1 MQNGTLAFPAGMEGT
16 VSVFSSGDAARG
28 VTLRGLLYEIT
39 DAELRCAM
47 PLGVSNSFTG
57 AAATVRVTD
66 GTVFVLWQGNA
77 LPGPGWRC
85 AMERIDLH
93 THTLASDGSDTPA
106 AVVQQAAALGLR
118 AVAVTDHDTFAGLP
132 EALAAGQ
139 RCGIEV
145 VPGVELSTVWGGE
158 EVHLLGYFMDTG
170 NAALRALMTR
180 ATDERN
186 ARNETMVQ
194 RLHDAGYPITMDD
207 LHAAF
212 PGQTVLGRPHI
223 AALLVQRGCI
233 PSVSDG
239 MRGLLGRGKAFYV
252 PRYNIPLADSIR
264 ALRAAGGV
272 PVVAHIFKYR
282 FDDAQR
288 AAMLAAAADAG
299 ALGVEVRYTTYT
311 PEQTEI
317 AQALAARFGLAPSGG
332 SDYHGLRK
340 PDIALGSGRGGLR
353 VPYAYLAGLKAL
365 AGHECV

>member
-1 MQNGTLAFPAGMEGT
+1 
-16 VSVFSSGDAARG
+16 
-28 VTLRGLLYEIT
+28 
-39 DAELRCAM
+39 
-47 PLGVSNSFTG
+47 
-57 AAATVRVTD
+57 
-66 GTVFVLWQGNA
+66 
-77 LPGPGWRC
+77 
-85 AMERIDLH
+85 MERIDLH

-132 EALAAGQ
+132 EALAAG
-139 RCGIEV
+139 
-145 VPGVELSTVWGGE
+145 
-158 EVHLLGYFMDTG
+158 
-170 NAALRALMTR
+170 

-252 PRYNIPLADSIR
+252 PRYNIPLEDSIR

-288 AAMLAAAADAG
+288 TAMLAAAADAG

>member
-1 MQNGTLAFPAGMEGT
+1 
-16 VSVFSSGDAARG
+16 
-28 VTLRGLLYEIT
+28 
-39 DAELRCAM
+39 
-47 PLGVSNSFTG
+47 
-57 AAATVRVTD
+57 
-66 GTVFVLWQGNA
+66 
-77 LPGPGWRC
+77 
-85 AMERIDLH
+85 MERIDLH

-317 AQALAARFGLAPSGG
+317 AQALGLPESVRVVIGSHDQIVG

>member
-1 MQNGTLAFPAGMEGT
+1 
-16 VSVFSSGDAARG
+16 
-28 VTLRGLLYEIT
+28 
-39 DAELRCAM
+39 
-47 PLGVSNSFTG
+47 
-57 AAATVRVTD
+57 
-66 GTVFVLWQGNA
+66 
-77 LPGPGWRC
+77 
-85 AMERIDLH
+85 MERIDLH

-223 AALLVQRGCI
+223 AALLVQHGCI

-299 ALGVEVRYTTYT
+299 ALGVEVRYTPYT

-317 AQALAARFGLAPSGG
+317 AQALAARFGLGRL
-332 SDYHGLRK
+332 GLSR
-340 PDIALGSGRGGLR
+340 PAQ
-353 VPYAYLAGLKAL
+353 
-365 AGHECV
+365 AGHRPRLRPGRAARAVCVPRRAQSPCRARMCVIHEQNPVHF

>member
-1 MQNGTLAFPAGMEGT
+1 M
-16 VSVFSSGDAARG
+16 
-28 VTLRGLLYEIT
+28 
-39 DAELRCAM
+39 
-47 PLGVSNSFTG
+47 
-57 AAATVRVTD
+57 
-66 GTVFVLWQGNA
+66 
-77 LPGPGWRC
+77 
-85 AMERIDLH
+85 
-93 THTLASDGSDTPA
+93 
-106 AVVQQAAALGLR
+106 
-118 AVAVTDHDTFAGLP
+118 
-132 EALAAGQ
+132 
-139 RCGIEV
+139 
-145 VPGVELSTVWGGE
+145 
-158 EVHLLGYFMDTG
+158 HLLGYFMDTG

-223 AALLVQRGCI
+223 AALLVQHGCI

>member
-1 MQNGTLAFPAGMEGT
+1 M
-16 VSVFSSGDAARG
+16 
-28 VTLRGLLYEIT
+28 
-39 DAELRCAM
+39 
-47 PLGVSNSFTG
+47 
-57 AAATVRVTD
+57 
-66 GTVFVLWQGNA
+66 
-77 LPGPGWRC
+77 
-85 AMERIDLH
+85 
-93 THTLASDGSDTPA
+93 
-106 AVVQQAAALGLR
+106 
-118 AVAVTDHDTFAGLP
+118 AVTDHDTFAGLP
-132 EALAAGQ
+132 EALSAGR

-158 EVHLLGYFMDTG
+158 EVHLLGYFMDTEDT
-170 NAALRALMTR
+170 ALRALMTR

-233 PSVSDG
+233 ASVPDG
-239 MRGLLGRGKAFYV
+239 MRGLLGRGKEFYV
-252 PRYNIPLADSIR
+252 PRYNVPLEDFIR

-272 PVVAHIFKYR
+272 RSWRTSSSTASTMRSAPPCSPLR
-282 FDDAQR
+282 R
-288 AAMLAAAADAG
+288 TPG

-311 PEQTEI
+311 PEQTAA

-353 VPYAYLAGLKAL
+353 VPYAWLAGLKAL
-365 AGHECV
+365 AGPGRV

>member
-1 MQNGTLAFPAGMEGT
+1 MLFVEKFGGSSLAGVERVRCAARLIADTVRAGHSVAAVLSAQGKTTDALLSTAAHYSRSPSKRELDMLLATGEQASVALMAMTLEEMGLPAVSLTGWQAGVGTDET
-16 VSVFSSGDAARG
+16 YGDAHIRRLSMER
-28 VTLRGLLYEIT
+28 VRR
-39 DAELRCAM
+39 ELDEGKVVLIAGFQ
-47 PLGVSNSFTG
+47 GVSP
-57 AAATVRVTD
+57 
-66 GTVFVLWQGNA
+66 GND
-77 LPGPGWRC
+77 
-85 AMERIDLH
+85 I
-93 THTLASDGSDTPA
+93 TTLGRGGSDTT
-106 AVVQQAAALGLR
+106 
-118 AVAVTDHDTFAGLP
+118 AVA
-132 EALAAGQ
+132 
-139 RCGIEV
+139 
-145 VPGVELSTVWGGE
+145 
-158 EVHLLGYFMDTG
+158 
-170 NAALRALMTR
+170 

-233 PSVSDG
+233 ASVPDG
-239 MRGLLGRGKAFYV
+239 MRGLLGRGKEFYV
-252 PRYNIPLADSIR
+252 PRYNIPLEDSVR

-288 AAMLAAAADAG
+288 TAMLSAAADAG

-311 PEQTEI
+311 PEQAAA

>member
-1 MQNGTLAFPAGMEGT
+1 
-16 VSVFSSGDAARG
+16 
-28 VTLRGLLYEIT
+28 
-39 DAELRCAM
+39 
-47 PLGVSNSFTG
+47 
-57 AAATVRVTD
+57 
-66 GTVFVLWQGNA
+66 
-77 LPGPGWRC
+77 
-85 AMERIDLH
+85 MERIDLH

-317 AQALAARFGLAPSGG
+317 AQALASRPPAARTITACASRTSPSAPAGAGCACRMRTSPG
-332 SDYHGLRK
+332 SK
-340 PDIALGSGRGGLR
+340 PLPGTNVCDTRTKFS
-353 VPYAYLAGLKAL
+353 PFLKFFRRWFRENPSAPL
-365 AGHECV
+365 

>member
-1 MQNGTLAFPAGMEGT
+1 
-16 VSVFSSGDAARG
+16 
-28 VTLRGLLYEIT
+28 
-39 DAELRCAM
+39 
-47 PLGVSNSFTG
+47 
-57 AAATVRVTD
+57 
-66 GTVFVLWQGNA
+66 
-77 LPGPGWRC
+77 
-85 AMERIDLH
+85 MERIDLH

-158 EVHLLGYFMDTG
+158 EVHLLGYFMDTEDT
-170 NAALRALMTR
+170 ALRALMTR

-233 PSVSDG
+233 ASVPDG
-239 MRGLLGRGKAFYV
+239 MRGLLGRGKEFYV
-252 PRYNIPLADSIR
+252 PRYNVPLEDFTR

-299 ALGVEVRYTTYT
+299 ALGVEVHYTTYT
-311 PEQTEI
+311 PEQTAA
-317 AQALAARFGLAPSGG
+317 AQALAERFGLAPSGG

-353 VPYAYLAGLKAL
+353 VPYAWLAGLKAL
-365 AGHECV
+365 AGPGRV

>member
-1 MQNGTLAFPAGMEGT
+1 
-16 VSVFSSGDAARG
+16 
-28 VTLRGLLYEIT
+28 
-39 DAELRCAM
+39 
-47 PLGVSNSFTG
+47 
-57 AAATVRVTD
+57 
-66 GTVFVLWQGNA
+66 
-77 LPGPGWRC
+77 
-85 AMERIDLH
+85 MERIDLH

-194 RLHDAGYPITMDD
+194 RLHDAGYPITMAE

-288 AAMLAAAADAG
+288 AAMLAAPASRCAIRPIRPSRRRSRRRWPRALASRPPAARTITACASRTSPSAPAG
-299 ALGVEVRYTTYT
+299 AGCACRMRTSPGSKPLPGTNVCDTRTKSSPFLKFFRRWFREN
-311 PEQTEI
+311 PS
-317 AQALAARFGLAPSGG
+317 AP
-332 SDYHGLRK
+332 L
-340 PDIALGSGRGGLR
+340 
-353 VPYAYLAGLKAL
+353 
-365 AGHECV
+365 